1 MRYIYMMICCLFLSA
16 CAETWEATGP
26 NSPPG
31 GTAIL
36 ANGNLAEGPEAVSS
50 ITQLPGSGPNG
61 PLPPFGTRG
70 HSSAYE
76 FASGYRVGSGDKLSI
91 KVAGETDL
99 TGEYPVDA
107 SGAISLP
114 YVKTLTVAGM
124 TTPQIENALSSRLRV
139 GYLRDPHLSVQVTS
153 LRPFFILGEVTTA
166 GSYPYQAGMTVQ
178 NAIAIGGGYNT
189 RADKADVLITR
200 RNASG
205 TQTFKVPV
213 TTQVF
218 PGDIIYIRERWF

>member
-1 MRYIYMMICCLFLSA
+1 MRYFYVIVCCMVLSG
-16 CAETWEATGP
+16 CAETWETLGP
-26 NSPPG
+26 KSAPG
-31 GTAIL
+31 GTAIM
-36 ANGNLAEGPEAVSS
+36 ADGSLAEGPDAVSS
-50 ITQLPGSGPNG
+50 ITQVPDHGPNG

-76 FASGYRVGSGDKLSI
+76 FGSGYRVGSGDKLSI

-107 SGAISLP
+107 SGAISMP

-124 TTPQIENALSSRLRV
+124 TTPQIENALTSRLRA
-139 GYLRDPHLSVQVTS
+139 GYLRDPKLSVQVTT
-153 LRPFFILGEVTTA
+153 LRPFFILGEVTTS

-200 RNASG
+200 RNATG